1 MRLED
6 FKTGDLIG
14 MRFSNFNREYHE
26 FPKDRREVHGIIV
39 DLTDTAGW
47 KVLVTYDSENKRK
60 SGVVAS
66 YSDTWLRNA
75 IKGDNVW
82 KISEVNESE
91 V

>member
-1 MRLED
+1 M
-6 FKTGDLIG
+6 
-14 MRFSNFNREYHE
+14 
-26 FPKDRREVHGIIV
+26 
-39 DLTDTAGW
+39 DLTDSAGW

-60 SGVVAS
+60 SGIVAS

-82 KISEVNESE
+82 KISEANESE